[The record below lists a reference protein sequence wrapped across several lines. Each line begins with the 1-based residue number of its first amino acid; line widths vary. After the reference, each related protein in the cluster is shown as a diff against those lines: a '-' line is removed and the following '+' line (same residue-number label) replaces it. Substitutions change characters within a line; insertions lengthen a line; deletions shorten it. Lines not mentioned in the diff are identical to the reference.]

1 MLSIADVEKQ
11 LEKESAEKRKTA
23 KAKVAAANGDKTQA
37 ATQTDAQTELE
48 KKTAAANAKLQ
59 ESRNNLVNIISDIK
73 VLDNRIEKLNKTSN
87 LSDEAKK
94 ELKKLQEQ
102 RCADFDKW
110 INENRTLKGIE
121 ETLSSTAKGDLSDT
135 IHALSQKLLSM
146 RLEQDM
152 QEELDKLK
160 TAGRITEEKYLQM
173 RAVIRGHKTVE
184 ITQAELIV
192 NAVSEIDRSLKSYI
206 NNQAKDIMAKINI
219 DGTAKKASSSFD
231 ALLSKEKN
239 AYNKLKTLSGKL
251 KSFEGMTQEKA
262 ALAVT
267 NSISK
272 NLNKYTN
279 LNSFFKNLDSSIK
292 DKTGVAISTQKLF
305 APVLNRI
312 NTNIGEKVSSTL
324 QPIIKKHVKVIEQ
337 ITTKIATIQARI
349 AAAEKAFKAAVQKY
363 QDLAKNFIQEQTKQ
377 LASKVSKE
385 LGINL
390 GSALGGVKLGF

>member
-312 NTNIGEKVSSTL
+312 NTNVGEKVSSTL

>member
-23 KAKVAAANGDKTQA
+23 KAKVAAANGNKTPA

-110 INENRTLKGIE
+110 IDENRTLKGIE

-160 TAGRITEEKYLQM
+160 AAGRITEEKYLQM

-219 DGTAKKASSSFD
+219 DGTAKKTSSSFD

-239 AYNKLKTLSGKL
+239 TYNKLKTLSGKL

-312 NTNIGEKVSSTL
+312 NTNVGEKVSSTL